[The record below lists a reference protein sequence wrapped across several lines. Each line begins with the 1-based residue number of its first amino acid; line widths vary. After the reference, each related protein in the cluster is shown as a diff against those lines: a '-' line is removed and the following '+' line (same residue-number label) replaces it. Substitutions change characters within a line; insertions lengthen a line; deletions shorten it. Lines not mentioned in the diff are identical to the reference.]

1 MATVADI
8 IRCME
13 EWAPAWT
20 AESWDRVG
28 LMVGDPAAGVERA
41 WVALELGPELLQEA
55 LAAEVGMLLL
65 HHPPLFQPLDSLR
78 SDRPPTRRLIR
89 AASSNLALY
98 AAHTNLDLAPGGVN
112 DALAGRLGLVDT
124 RPLAPA
130 RPEGLAKLVTFVPAQ
145 DIERL
150 AQALFQAGAGRIGE
164 YRECFFTS
172 SGTGGYLSPTGGRPY
187 RGRPGQRSR
196 VEEERLET
204 VVPLAR
210 AQAVLAALYR
220 VHPYQEPAV
229 DLYPLKQ
236 APADLGLGRVGRLA
250 RPCSGAEFVAW
261 AAREL
266 GADTARVAGHLP
278 ETLER
283 VAVVG
288 GSGGDMVGAA
298 AAAGAQV
305 LVTGEAR
312 YHQAEEARDRGL
324 ALVTLGHYQT
334 EVVVVE
340 PWARRLGRDLARAG
354 VDCEVKPWTGGG
366 DPWRTVLA
374 ER

>member
-8 IRCME
+8 IQCME

-28 LMVGDPAAGVERA
+28 LVVGDPAAPVARA
-41 WVALELGPELLQEA
+41 WVALELEPELVDQA
-55 LAAEVGMLLL
+55 LAAGVDMLLM
-65 HHPPLFQPLDSLR
+65 HHPPLFQPLEDLR
-78 SDRPPTRRLIR
+78 SDRPLVRRLVR
-89 AASSNLALY
+89 AASAGLALY

-112 DALAGRLGLVDT
+112 HALARRLGLVDT
-124 RPLAPA
+124 GPLAPA
-130 RPEGLAKLVTFVPAQ
+130 RPGGLAKLVTFVPAP
-145 DIERL
+145 ELETVAR
-150 AQALFQAGAGRIGE
+150 ALFQAGAGRIGD

-172 SGTGGYLSPTGGRPY
+172 PGSGGYLSPPGSRPY
-187 RGRPGQRSR
+187 RGRPGERSR
-196 VEEERLET
+196 VAEERLET

-220 VHPYQEPAV
+220 AHPYQEPAV
-229 DLYPLKQ
+229 DLYPLEQ
-236 APADLGLGRVGRLA
+236 APAGLGLGRVGRLA
-250 RPCSGAEFVAW
+250 RPRPGAEFVAW

-266 GADTARVAGHLP
+266 GADGARVAGPLP
-278 ETLER
+278 QRLER

-288 GSGGDMVGAA
+288 GSGGDLLGAA

-340 PWARRLGRDLARAG
+340 PWARRLERDLARAG
-354 VDCEVKPWTGGG
+354 LECEVKPWTGGG

>member
-1 MATVADI
+1 MTTVADI

-28 LMVGDPAAGVERA
+28 LLLGDPAAPVQRA
-41 WVALELGPELLQEA
+41 WVALELGPELLDQA
-55 LAAEVGMLLL
+55 LAAGVEMLLL
-65 HHPPLFQPLDSLR
+65 HHPPLFKPLPDLR
-78 SDRPPTRRLIR
+78 SDRPLVKRLLR
-89 AASSNLALY
+89 AASAGLALY

-112 DALAGRLGLVDT
+112 DALAGRLGLVET

-130 RPEGLAKLVTFVPAQ
+130 RRDGLAKLVTFVPAA
-145 DIERL
+145 ERE
-150 AQALFQAGAGRIGE
+150 AVARALFQAGAGRIGD
-164 YRECFFTS
+164 YRECFFIT
-172 SGTGGYLSPTGGRPY
+172 SGTGGYLAPPEGRPY
-187 RGRPGQRSR
+187 LGRPGERSR

-210 AQAVLAALYR
+210 AGQVLAALHQA
-220 VHPYQEPAV
+220 HPYQEPAV
-229 DLYPLKQ
+229 DLYPLDQ
-236 APADLGLGRVGRLA
+236 APAGLGLGRVGRLD
-250 RPCSGAEFVAW
+250 RPRPGDDFLAW

-266 GADTARVAGHLP
+266 GSQAAQVAGPLP
-278 ETLER
+278 ERLER

-288 GSGGDMVGAA
+288 GSGGELLAEA
-298 AAAGAQV
+298 AAAGAQM
-305 LVTGEAR
+305 LITGESR
-312 YHQAEEARDRGL
+312 YHQAEETWDRGV

-340 PWARRLGRDLARAG
+340 PWARRLAGDLARAG
-354 VDCEVKPWTGGG
+354 LDCEVKPWTGGA
-366 DPWRTVLA
+366 DPWRPVLA